1 MNHVDN
7 SRMSRDSKTSQVS
20 GDVCRVN
27 AEVTRINMGHTHAD
41 ADAEVIAHKR
51 HGTASEWVPL

>member
-1 MNHVDN
+1 
-7 SRMSRDSKTSQVS
+7 MSRDSKTSQVS